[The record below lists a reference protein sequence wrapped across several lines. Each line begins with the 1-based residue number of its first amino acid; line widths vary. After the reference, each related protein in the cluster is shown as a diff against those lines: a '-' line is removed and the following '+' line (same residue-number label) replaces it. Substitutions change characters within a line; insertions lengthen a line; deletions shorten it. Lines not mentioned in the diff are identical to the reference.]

1 MTSTTHTSGSGAQRR
16 ASNAGHAGRGR
27 GQHAPLGRWSAV
39 ASGGTPHAGANAAR
53 TTPAGRP
60 KGKGDAMRE
69 RVVALLAMLVG
80 QMVVVT
86 LVSGERYV
94 GVLSAAHTEASPLG
108 VVLSVA
114 QRLSTDGR
122 VAGEPVASLVIAGAD
137 LAEVDATNAVLS
149 TAEDLDALQQH
160 VTKAKPVSGF
170 RTDTEI
176 SQAARTDGRTL
187 QRWDD
192 AGEAPETTGL
202 ESGTLPSAQ
211 GWDQFAANEARF
223 GIKSDYEETMY
234 TTKLD
239 RSAKD
244 FKQREREAD
253 RIAREILE
261 QNTDNVHVAEERN
274 QVEAHDRNE
283 EDKYG
288 AVVRGANAYVPPA
301 ARTGAE
307 EAPAPAAPS
316 VASSASAPST
326 AAPETTAAAAA
337 PAPTAAPAASARTK
351 PEAPSAAQGNKAL
364 TSDFRQFVSA
374 ERERLVVR
382 KAELAQK
389 EKQNRLTDL
398 KAWAQSFR
406 LKTPVP
412 DDMPDLKGPAK
423 KGDAK
428 SAKPA
433 AKPTSKLSATSRA
446 FNPTAAAFTPGAARA
461 APAPIAGPS
470 AAPPAVPSPA
480 MPAAV
485 PAPAPG
491 APMWPGAMPSP
502 VPVPMPVP
510 MPGTPG
516 TMPSPAAVPMPA
528 AAPPPPVPAG
538 EGGAT
543 PTPPST
549 SATPASS
556 APAHPFFGT
565 RTLKTGSSSRVM
577 DDFRPSKNKKLPEA
591 PTVTA
596 WWPYN
601 GRPFRQQVAMSVMPV
616 SGGVPVGM
624 PPMMPP
630 MVGMFPN
637 GKSPRPMQ
645 QEPRTPLGMPP
656 QPGTP
661 GDQPGYALMYAPYGQ
676 YRFPG
681 QPYFPPEAMQ
691 HAGMYGALSPPPMV
705 QQMSPYPGQ
714 APYAMP
720 NAYMPRPAPGVSPHV
735 GKRQAQGSEPK
746 AAPAHSGSARDAS
759 AGGRPTA
766 GRAEGGAGR
775 AEGASRAESGA
786 GS

>member
-1 MTSTTHTSGSGAQRR
+1 MTSTMHTSGSGAQRR

-39 ASGGTPHAGANAAR
+39 ASGGTPHAHANAAR
-53 TTPAGRP
+53 TSPAGRP

-86 LVSGERYV
+86 LASGERYV

-108 VVLSVA
+108 VVLSAA
-114 QRLSTDGR
+114 QRLSADGR
-122 VAGEPVASLVIAGAD
+122 VAGEPAASLVIAGAD

-160 VTKAKPVSGF
+160 VTKAKPASGF

-176 SQAARTDGRTL
+176 SQASRTDGRTL

-192 AGEAPETTGL
+192 AGEALEPSGL
-202 ESGTLPSAQ
+202 EGDGARPSAQ

-223 GIKSDYEETMY
+223 GVKSDYEETMY

-261 QNTDNVHVAEERN
+261 QGADNVHVAEERN

-301 ARTGAE
+301 ARTGSE
-307 EAPAPAAPS
+307 EAPAPTAPAVTRGASAPGAPAPSATPSSAAPTQPAAPS
-316 VASSASAPST
+316 
-326 AAPETTAAAAA
+326 
-337 PAPTAAPAASARTK
+337 ASARATPVLAP
-351 PEAPSAAQGNKAL
+351 PEAPASGQGSKAL
-364 TSDFRQFVSA
+364 TADFRQFVSA

-406 LKTPVP
+406 LTTPVP
-412 DDMPDLKGPAK
+412 DDMPDLKRPPK
-423 KGDAK
+423 KDDAK
-428 SAKPA
+428 NAKPA
-433 AKPTSKLSATSRA
+433 AKPASKMSATARA
-446 FNPTAAAFTPGAARA
+446 FNPAAAAFTPGARA
-461 APAPIAGPS
+461 APAPAVAPS
-470 AAPPAVPSPA
+470 APPAAPSPA

-491 APMWPGAMPSP
+491 APPMWPGAVPSP

-516 TMPSPAAVPMPA
+516 SVPSPAAVPVPA
-528 AAPPPPVPAG
+528 AVPPVPVPAG

-565 RTLKTGSSSRVM
+565 RTPKSGSSSRVM
-577 DDFRPSKNKKLPEA
+577 DDFRPPKNKKLPEA

-601 GRPFRQQVAMSVMPV
+601 GRPFRQQVAMSAMPGP
-616 SGGVPVGM
+616 GGMPVGM

-630 MVGMFPN
+630 MVGMYPN

-661 GDQPGYALMYAPYGQ
+661 GDQPGYAFMYAPYGQ

-681 QPYFPPEAMQ
+681 QPYLPPEAMQ
-691 HAGMYGALSPPPMV
+691 HAGVYGALSPPPMV
-705 QQMSPYPGQ
+705 GQIPPYPGQ
-714 APYAMP
+714 VPYGVP
-720 NAYMPRPAPGVSPHV
+720 NAYMPRPAPGASPHA
-735 GKRQAQGSEPK
+735 GKRPVQGNEPK
-746 AAPAHSGSARDAS
+746 ASPAQGGPARDAS
-759 AGGRPTA
+759 AGGRPAAA
-766 GRAEGGAGR
+766 G
-775 AEGASRAESGA
+775 RAESGA